1 MAAASAAFS
10 RGCAPP
16 ASASEVIH
24 SVAAIHKAGGA
35 AAGVMRCLIR
45 SSRPAPHLPA
55 AAHEKGRRYNPMR
68 SAFRAF
74 FPGGYPYAK
83 PARDNECHGHDSRFR
98 QILHQG
104 NADARLRRPEV
115 YRTAGLSNLL
125 CLRRT
130 VIVSCLHRTEHAA
143 RRRKQKRRRHVAA
156 RDGCRSIRDVERARG
171 LRRFD
176 FRGARSPEVPARC
189 PSSSFP
195 DERCPHGADTV
206 QKIRIIPDPAIVR
219 PLFLAVR
226 GPFRHPERPL

>member
-1 MAAASAAFS
+1 MP
-10 RGCAPP
+10 RT
-16 ASASEVIH
+16 
-24 SVAAIHKAGGA
+24 
-35 AAGVMRCLIR
+35 RL
-45 SSRPAPHLPA
+45 
-55 AAHEKGRRYNPMR
+55 
-68 SAFRAF
+68 
-74 FPGGYPYAK
+74 
-83 PARDNECHGHDSRFR
+83 RFR

-130 VIVSCLHRTEHAA
+130 VIVSCMRRTERAA

-189 PSSSFP
+189 PSSSFSG
-195 DERCPHGADTV
+195 RKGARTGRTPCKDKNNSRPRNRPSALFGCQRAVPSPGTASPT
-206 QKIRIIPDPAIVR
+206 RISRWATAR
-219 PLFLAVR
+219 NRLWWCCAAVWR
-226 GPFRHPERPL
+226 

>member
-1 MAAASAAFS
+1 MP
-10 RGCAPP
+10 RT
-16 ASASEVIH
+16 
-24 SVAAIHKAGGA
+24 
-35 AAGVMRCLIR
+35 RL
-45 SSRPAPHLPA
+45 
-55 AAHEKGRRYNPMR
+55 
-68 SAFRAF
+68 
-74 FPGGYPYAK
+74 
-83 PARDNECHGHDSRFR
+83 RFR

-130 VIVSCLHRTEHAA
+130 VIVSCMRRTERAA

-195 DERCPHGADTV
+195 DEKVPARGGHRA
-206 QKIRIIPDPAIVR
+206 KIRIIPDPAIVR
-219 PLFLAVR
+219 TLFLAVR
-226 GPFRHPERPL
+226 GPFRHPERPSEANRVVRQVPATAAALRSAQRNGVSCGPGSARAPRGAALPYAVYGSGGTERPGADRGRRQNMPVSSTATTLRSRTPAAA

>member
-1 MAAASAAFS
+1 MP
-10 RGCAPP
+10 RT
-16 ASASEVIH
+16 
-24 SVAAIHKAGGA
+24 
-35 AAGVMRCLIR
+35 RL
-45 SSRPAPHLPA
+45 
-55 AAHEKGRRYNPMR
+55 
-68 SAFRAF
+68 
-74 FPGGYPYAK
+74 
-83 PARDNECHGHDSRFR
+83 RFR

-189 PSSSFP
+189 PSSSFSG
-195 DERCPHGADTV
+195 RKGARTGRTPHCVPRNAMGS
-206 QKIRIIPDPAIVR
+206 PAAPGR
-219 PLFLAVR
+219 QGRR
-226 GPFRHPERPL
+226 GERPCRTQSTAAGARSGRERIAGGVRTCP